1 MKKKIAIIVLMLLS
15 IIIPVK
21 AFAKEQYKTLNLEE
35 TLAEE
40 GIEKK
45 FSNYKETDDQITI
58 YMFRGKGCAYCK
70 KFLEFLNGI
79 TEEYGKYFKL
89 VSFESWYNDENSNLL
104 TEISTF
110 MGEPASGVPYIII
123 GDKVFGGYTDSYNES
138 IKAAIKSLYDSD
150 DKYDALEEYEYSK
163 RWDKI
168 LNPSNFTVIIWT
180 ICLVAVSTVVIV
192 LTNRANTKKIVAAIE
207 GNKKTSTIREEVK
220 EEKQEKQNNNNNKNK
235 KK

>member
-15 IIIPVK
+15 VIIPVK

-45 FSNYKETDDQITI
+45 FTDYKETDDQVII
-58 YMFRGKGCAYCK
+58 YLFRGKGCAYCR

-79 TEEYGKYFKL
+79 TDEYGKYFKL
-89 VSFESWYNDENSNLL
+89 VSFESWYNEENSNLL
-104 TEISTF
+104 GEISTF
-110 MGEPASGVPYIII
+110 MGEQASGVPYIII
-123 GDKVFGGYTDSYNES
+123 GDKVFGGYTESYDES
-138 IKAAIKSLYDSD
+138 IKNAIKTLYDSKD
-150 DKYDALEEYEYSK
+150 RYDVFEEYEYSK
-163 RWDKI
+163 KWDKI

-192 LTNRANTKKIVAAIE
+192 LTNRANTKKIVVAIE
-207 GNKKTSTIREEVK
+207 NNKVSKTDEVK
-220 EEKQEKQNNNNNKNK
+220 VEKLNNTSK

>member
-15 IIIPVK
+15 VIIPVK

-45 FSNYKETDDQITI
+45 FTDYKETDDQVII
-58 YMFRGKGCAYCK
+58 YLFRGKGCAYCR

-79 TEEYGKYFKL
+79 TDEYGKYFKL
-89 VSFESWYNDENSNLL
+89 VSFESWYNEENSNLL
-104 TEISTF
+104 GEISTF
-110 MGEPASGVPYIII
+110 MGEQASGVPYIII
-123 GDKVFGGYTDSYNES
+123 GDKVFGGYTESYDES
-138 IKAAIKSLYDSD
+138 IKTAIKTLYDSKD
-150 DKYDALEEYEYSK
+150 RYDAFEEYEYSK
-163 RWDKI
+163 KWDKI

-192 LTNRANTKKIVAAIE
+192 LTNRANTKKIVVAIE
-207 GNKKTSTIREEVK
+207 NNKVSKTDEVK
-220 EEKQEKQNNNNNKNK
+220 VEKLNNTSK

>member
-15 IIIPVK
+15 VIIPVK

-45 FSNYKETDDQITI
+45 FTDYKETDDQVII
-58 YMFRGKGCAYCK
+58 YLFRGKGCAYCR

-79 TEEYGKYFKL
+79 TDEYGKYFKL
-89 VSFESWYNDENSNLL
+89 VSFESWYNEENSNLL
-104 TEISTF
+104 GEISTF
-110 MGEPASGVPYIII
+110 MGEQASGVPYIII
-123 GDKVFGGYTDSYNES
+123 GDKVFGGYTESYDES
-138 IKAAIKSLYDSD
+138 IKTAIKTLYDSKD
-150 DKYDALEEYEYSK
+150 RYDVFEEYEYSK
-163 RWDKI
+163 KWDKI

-180 ICLVAVSTVVIV
+180 ICLVVASTVVIV
-192 LTNRANTKKIVAAIE
+192 LTNRCNTKKIVAAIE
-207 GNKKTSTIREEVK
+207 NNKVSKTDEVK
-220 EEKQEKQNNNNNKNK
+220 VEKLNNKTK

>member
-15 IIIPVK
+15 VIIPVK

-45 FSNYKETDDQITI
+45 FTDYKETDDQVII
-58 YMFRGKGCAYCK
+58 YLFRGKGCAYCR

-79 TEEYGKYFKL
+79 TDEYGKYFKL
-89 VSFESWYNDENSNLL
+89 VSFESWYNEENSNLL
-104 TEISTF
+104 GEISTF
-110 MGEPASGVPYIII
+110 MGEQASGVPYIII
-123 GDKVFGGYTDSYNES
+123 GDKVFGGYTESYDDS
-138 IKAAIKSLYDSD
+138 IKAAIKTLYDSKD
-150 DKYDALEEYEYSK
+150 RYDVFEEYEYSK
-163 RWDKI
+163 KWDKI

-180 ICLVAVSTVVIV
+180 ICLVVASTVVIV
-192 LTNRANTKKIVAAIE
+192 LTNRCNTKKIVAAIE
-207 GNKKTSTIREEVK
+207 NNKVSKTDEVK
-220 EEKQEKQNNNNNKNK
+220 VEKLNNKSK

>member
-15 IIIPVK
+15 VIIPVK

-45 FSNYKETDDQITI
+45 FTDYKETDDQVII
-58 YMFRGKGCAYCK
+58 YLFRGKGCAYCR

-79 TEEYGKYFKL
+79 TDEYGKYFKL
-89 VSFESWYNDENSNLL
+89 VSFESWYNEENSNLL
-104 TEISTF
+104 GEISTF
-110 MGEPASGVPYIII
+110 MGEQASGVPYIII
-123 GDKVFGGYTDSYNES
+123 GDKVFGGYTESYDES
-138 IKAAIKSLYDSD
+138 IKTAIKTLYDSKD
-150 DKYDALEEYEYSK
+150 RYDVFEEYEYSK
-163 RWDKI
+163 KWDKI

-180 ICLVAVSTVVIV
+180 ICLVVASTVVIV
-192 LTNRANTKKIVAAIE
+192 LTNRCNTKKIVAAIE
-207 GNKKTSTIREEVK
+207 NNKVSKTDEVK
-220 EEKQEKQNNNNNKNK
+220 IEKLNNKSK

>member
-15 IIIPVK
+15 VIIPVK

-45 FSNYKETDDQITI
+45 FTDYKETDDQVII
-58 YMFRGKGCAYCK
+58 YLFRGKGCAYCR

-79 TEEYGKYFKL
+79 TDEYGKYFKL
-89 VSFESWYNDENSNLL
+89 VSFESWYNEENSNLL
-104 TEISTF
+104 GEISTF
-110 MGEPASGVPYIII
+110 MGEQASGVPYIII
-123 GDKVFGGYTDSYNES
+123 GDKVFGGYTESYDES
-138 IKAAIKSLYDSD
+138 IKTAIKTLYDSKD
-150 DKYDALEEYEYSK
+150 RYDVFEEYEYSK
-163 RWDKI
+163 KWDKI

-192 LTNRANTKKIVAAIE
+192 LTNRANAKKIVVAIE
-207 GNKKTSTIREEVK
+207 NNRVSKTDEVK
-220 EEKQEKQNNNNNKNK
+220 VEKLNNTSK

>member
-15 IIIPVK
+15 VIIPVK

-45 FSNYKETDDQITI
+45 FTDYKETDDQVII
-58 YMFRGKGCAYCK
+58 YLFRGKGCAYCR
-70 KFLEFLNGI
+70 KFLEFLNEI
-79 TEEYGKYFKL
+79 TDEYGKYFKL
-89 VSFESWYNDENSNLL
+89 VSFESWYNEENSNLL
-104 TEISTF
+104 GEISTF
-110 MGEPASGVPYIII
+110 MGEQASGVPYIII
-123 GDKVFGGYTDSYNES
+123 GDKVFGGYTESYDES
-138 IKAAIKSLYDSD
+138 IKTAIKTLYDSKD
-150 DKYDALEEYEYSK
+150 RYDVFEEYEYSK
-163 RWDKI
+163 KWDKI

-192 LTNRANTKKIVAAIE
+192 LTNRANTKKIVVAIE
-207 GNKKTSTIREEVK
+207 NNRVSKTDEVK
-220 EEKQEKQNNNNNKNK
+220 VEKLNNTSK

>member
-1 MKKKIAIIVLMLLS
+1 MKKKIAIIALMLLS

-21 AFAKEQYKTLNLEE
+21 AFAKEQYKTLNLKE

-40 GIEKK
+40 GIEEK

-58 YMFRGKGCAYCK
+58 YMFRGKGCAYCR

-79 TEEYGKYFKL
+79 TDEYGKYFKL
-89 VSFESWYNDENSNLL
+89 VSFESWYNEENSNLL
-104 TEISTF
+104 GEISTF
-110 MGEPASGVPYIII
+110 MGEQASGVPYIII
-123 GDKVFGGYTDSYNES
+123 GDKVFGGYTESYDES
-138 IKAAIKSLYDSD
+138 IKTAIKTLYDSKD
-150 DKYDALEEYEYSK
+150 RYDVFEEYEYSK
-163 RWDKI
+163 KWDKI

-192 LTNRANTKKIVAAIE
+192 LTNRANTKKIVVAIE
-207 GNKKTSTIREEVK
+207 NNRVSKTDEVK
-220 EEKQEKQNNNNNKNK
+220 VEKLNNTSK

>member
-15 IIIPVK
+15 VIIPVK

-45 FSNYKETDDQITI
+45 FTDYKETDDQVII
-58 YMFRGKGCAYCK
+58 YLFRGKGCAYCR

-79 TEEYGKYFKL
+79 TDEYGKYFKL
-89 VSFESWYNDENSNLL
+89 VSFESWYNEENSNLL
-104 TEISTF
+104 GEISTF
-110 MGEPASGVPYIII
+110 MGEQASGVPYIII
-123 GDKVFGGYTDSYNES
+123 GDKVFGGYTESYDES
-138 IKAAIKSLYDSD
+138 IKTAIKTLYDSKD
-150 DKYDALEEYEYSK
+150 RYDAFEEYEYSK
-163 RWDKI
+163 KWDKI

-192 LTNRANTKKIVAAIE
+192 LTNRANTKKIVVAIE
-207 GNKKTSTIREEVK
+207 NNKVSKTDEVK
-220 EEKQEKQNNNNNKNK
+220 VEKLNNKSK

>member
-1 MKKKIAIIVLMLLS
+1 MKKKIAIIALMLLS

-45 FSNYKETDDQITI
+45 FSNYKETDDQVII
-58 YMFRGKGCAYCK
+58 YLFRGKGCAYCR

-79 TEEYGKYFKL
+79 TDEYGKYFKL
-89 VSFESWYNDENSNLL
+89 VSFESWYNEENSNLL
-104 TEISTF
+104 GEISTF
-110 MGEPASGVPYIII
+110 MGEQASGVPYIII
-123 GDKVFGGYTDSYNES
+123 GDKVFGGYTESYDES
-138 IKAAIKSLYDSD
+138 IKTAIKTLYDSKD
-150 DKYDALEEYEYSK
+150 RYDVFEEYEYSK
-163 RWDKI
+163 KWDKI

-192 LTNRANTKKIVAAIE
+192 LTNRANTKKIVVAIE
-207 GNKKTSTIREEVK
+207 NNKVSKTDEVK
-220 EEKQEKQNNNNNKNK
+220 VEKLNNTSK

>member
-15 IIIPVK
+15 VIIPVK

-45 FSNYKETDDQITI
+45 FTDYKETDDQVII
-58 YMFRGKGCAYCK
+58 YLFRGKGCAYCR

-79 TEEYGKYFKL
+79 TDEYGKYFKL
-89 VSFESWYNDENSNLL
+89 VSFESWYNEENSNLL
-104 TEISTF
+104 GEISTF
-110 MGEPASGVPYIII
+110 MGEQASGVPYIII
-123 GDKVFGGYTDSYNES
+123 GDKVFGGYTESYDES
-138 IKAAIKSLYDSD
+138 IKTAIKTLYDSKD
-150 DKYDALEEYEYSK
+150 RYDVFEEYEYSK
-163 RWDKI
+163 KWDKI

-207 GNKKTSTIREEVK
+207 NNKVSKTDEVK
-220 EEKQEKQNNNNNKNK
+220 VEKLNNKSK

>member
-1 MKKKIAIIVLMLLS
+1 MKKKIAIIALMLLS
-15 IIIPVK
+15 VIIPVK

-45 FSNYKETDDQITI
+45 FTDYKETDDQVII
-58 YMFRGKGCAYCK
+58 YLFRGKGCAYCR

-79 TEEYGKYFKL
+79 TDEYGKYFKL
-89 VSFESWYNDENSNLL
+89 VSFESWYNEENSNLL
-104 TEISTF
+104 GEISTF
-110 MGEPASGVPYIII
+110 MGEQASGVPYIII
-123 GDKVFGGYTDSYNES
+123 GDKVFGGYTESYDES
-138 IKAAIKSLYDSD
+138 IKTAIKTLYDSKD
-150 DKYDALEEYEYSK
+150 RYDVFEEYEYSK
-163 RWDKI
+163 KWDKI

-192 LTNRANTKKIVAAIE
+192 LTNRCNTKKIVAAIE
-207 GNKKTSTIREEVK
+207 NNKVSKTDEVK
-220 EEKQEKQNNNNNKNK
+220 VEKLNNTSK

>member
-15 IIIPVK
+15 VIIPVK

-45 FSNYKETDDQITI
+45 FTDYKETDDQVII
-58 YMFRGKGCAYCK
+58 YLFRGKGCAYCR

-79 TEEYGKYFKL
+79 TDEYGKYFKL
-89 VSFESWYNDENSNLL
+89 VSFESWYNEENSNLL
-104 TEISTF
+104 GEISTF
-110 MGEPASGVPYIII
+110 MGEQASGVPYIII
-123 GDKVFGGYTDSYNES
+123 GDKVFGGYTESYDES
-138 IKAAIKSLYDSD
+138 IKSAIKTLYDSKD
-150 DKYDALEEYEYSK
+150 RYDVFEEYEYSK
-163 RWDKI
+163 KWDKI

-180 ICLVAVSTVVIV
+180 ICLVVASTVVIV
-192 LTNRANTKKIVAAIE
+192 LTNRCNTKKIVAAIE
-207 GNKKTSTIREEVK
+207 NNKVSKTDEVK
-220 EEKQEKQNNNNNKNK
+220 VEKLNNKTK

>member
-1 MKKKIAIIVLMLLS
+1 MKKKIAIIALMLLS
-15 IIIPVK
+15 VIIPVK

-45 FSNYKETDDQITI
+45 FTDYKETDDQVII
-58 YMFRGKGCAYCK
+58 YLFRGKGCAYCR

-79 TEEYGKYFKL
+79 TDEYGKYFKL
-89 VSFESWYNDENSNLL
+89 VSFESWYNEENSNLL
-104 TEISTF
+104 GEISTF
-110 MGEPASGVPYIII
+110 MGEQASGVPYIII
-123 GDKVFGGYTDSYNES
+123 GDKVFGGYTESYDES
-138 IKAAIKSLYDSD
+138 IKNAIKTLYDSKD
-150 DKYDALEEYEYSK
+150 RYDVFEEYEYSK
-163 RWDKI
+163 KWDKI

-192 LTNRANTKKIVAAIE
+192 LTNRCNTKKIVVAIE
-207 GNKKTSTIREEVK
+207 NNKVSKTDEVK
-220 EEKQEKQNNNNNKNK
+220 VEKLNNTSK

>member
-1 MKKKIAIIVLMLLS
+1 MKKKIAIIALMLLS

-45 FSNYKETDDQITI
+45 FTDYKETDDQVII
-58 YMFRGKGCAYCK
+58 YLFRGKGCAYCR

-79 TEEYGKYFKL
+79 TDEYGKYFKL
-89 VSFESWYNDENSNLL
+89 VSFESWYNEENSNLL
-104 TEISTF
+104 GEISTF
-110 MGEPASGVPYIII
+110 MGEQASGVPYIII
-123 GDKVFGGYTDSYNES
+123 GDKVFGGYTESYDES
-138 IKAAIKSLYDSD
+138 IKTAIKTLYDSKD
-150 DKYDALEEYEYSK
+150 RYDVFEEYEYSK
-163 RWDKI
+163 KWDKI

-207 GNKKTSTIREEVK
+207 NNKVSKTDEVK
-220 EEKQEKQNNNNNKNK
+220 VEKLNNKSK

>member
-15 IIIPVK
+15 VIIPVK

-45 FSNYKETDDQITI
+45 FTDYKETDDQVII
-58 YMFRGKGCAYCK
+58 YLFRGKGCAYCR

-79 TEEYGKYFKL
+79 TDEYGKYFKL
-89 VSFESWYNDENSNLL
+89 VSFESWYNEENSNLL
-104 TEISTF
+104 GEISTF
-110 MGEPASGVPYIII
+110 MGEQASGVPYIII
-123 GDKVFGGYTDSYNES
+123 GDKVFGGYTESYDES
-138 IKAAIKSLYDSD
+138 IKSAIKTLYDSKD
-150 DKYDALEEYEYSK
+150 RYDVFEEYEYSK
-163 RWDKI
+163 KWDKI

-180 ICLVAVSTVVIV
+180 ICLVVASTVVIV
-192 LTNRANTKKIVAAIE
+192 LTNRCNTKKIVAAIE
-207 GNKKTSTIREEVK
+207 NNKVSKTDEVK
-220 EEKQEKQNNNNNKNK
+220 VEKLNNKSK

>member
-1 MKKKIAIIVLMLLS
+1 MKKKIAIIALMLLS
-15 IIIPVK
+15 VIIPVK

-45 FSNYKETDDQITI
+45 FTDYKETDDQVII
-58 YMFRGKGCAYCK
+58 YLFRGKGCAYCR

-79 TEEYGKYFKL
+79 TDEYGKYFKL
-89 VSFESWYNDENSNLL
+89 VSFESWYNEENSNLL
-104 TEISTF
+104 GEISTF
-110 MGEPASGVPYIII
+110 MGEQASGVPYISI
-123 GDKVFGGYTDSYNES
+123 GDKVFGGYTESYDES
-138 IKAAIKSLYDSD
+138 IKNAIKTLYDSKD
-150 DKYDALEEYEYSK
+150 RYDVFEEYEYSK
-163 RWDKI
+163 KWDKI

-192 LTNRANTKKIVAAIE
+192 LTNRANTKKIVVAIE
-207 GNKKTSTIREEVK
+207 NNKVSKTDEVK
-220 EEKQEKQNNNNNKNK
+220 VEKLNNTSK

>member
-45 FSNYKETDDQITI
+45 FTDYKETDDQVII
-58 YMFRGKGCAYCK
+58 YLFRGKGCAYCR

-79 TEEYGKYFKL
+79 TDEYGKYFKL
-89 VSFESWYNDENSNLL
+89 VSFESWYNEENSNLL
-104 TEISTF
+104 GEISTF
-110 MGEPASGVPYIII
+110 MGEQASGVPYIII
-123 GDKVFGGYTDSYNES
+123 GDKVFGGYTESYDES
-138 IKAAIKSLYDSD
+138 IKTAIKTLYDSKD
-150 DKYDALEEYEYSK
+150 RYDVFEEYEYSK
-163 RWDKI
+163 KWDKI

-192 LTNRANTKKIVAAIE
+192 LTNRANTKKIVVAIE
-207 GNKKTSTIREEVK
+207 NNKVSKTDEVK
-220 EEKQEKQNNNNNKNK
+220 VEKLNNTSK

>member
-15 IIIPVK
+15 VIIPVK

-45 FSNYKETDDQITI
+45 FTDYKETDDQVII
-58 YMFRGKGCAYCK
+58 YLFRGKGCAYCR

-79 TEEYGKYFKL
+79 TDEYGKYFKL
-89 VSFESWYNDENSNLL
+89 VSFESWYNEENSNLL
-104 TEISTF
+104 GEISTF
-110 MGEPASGVPYIII
+110 MGEQASGVPYIII
-123 GDKVFGGYTDSYNES
+123 GDKVFGGYTESYDES
-138 IKAAIKSLYDSD
+138 IKTAIKTLYDSKD
-150 DKYDALEEYEYSK
+150 RYDVFEEYEYSK
-163 RWDKI
+163 KWDKI

-180 ICLVAVSTVVIV
+180 ICLIAVSTVVII
-192 LTNRANTKKIVAAIE
+192 LTNRANTKKIVVAIE
-207 GNKKTSTIREEVK
+207 NNKVSKTDEVK
-220 EEKQEKQNNNNNKNK
+220 VEKLNNTSK

>member
-15 IIIPVK
+15 VIIPVK

-40 GIEKK
+40 GNEKK
-45 FSNYKETDDQITI
+45 FTDYKETDDQVII
-58 YMFRGKGCAYCK
+58 YLFRGKGCAYCR

-79 TEEYGKYFKL
+79 TDEYGKYFKL
-89 VSFESWYNDENSNLL
+89 VSFESWYNEENSNLL
-104 TEISTF
+104 GEISTF
-110 MGEPASGVPYIII
+110 MGEQASGVPYIII
-123 GDKVFGGYTDSYNES
+123 GDKVFGGYTESYDES
-138 IKAAIKSLYDSD
+138 IKTAIKTLYDSKD
-150 DKYDALEEYEYSK
+150 RYDVFEEYEYSK
-163 RWDKI
+163 KWDKI

-207 GNKKTSTIREEVK
+207 NNKVSKTDEVK
-220 EEKQEKQNNNNNKNK
+220 VEKLNNKSK

>member
-58 YMFRGKGCAYCK
+58 YMFRGKGCAYCR

-79 TEEYGKYFKL
+79 TDEYGKYFKL
-89 VSFESWYNDENSNLL
+89 VSFESWYNEENSNLL
-104 TEISTF
+104 GEISTF
-110 MGEPASGVPYIII
+110 MGEQASGVPYIII
-123 GDKVFGGYTDSYNES
+123 GDKVFGGYTESYDES
-138 IKAAIKSLYDSD
+138 IKTAIKTLYDSKD
-150 DKYDALEEYEYSK
+150 RYDVFEEYEYSK
-163 RWDKI
+163 KWDKI

-207 GNKKTSTIREEVK
+207 NNKVSKTDEVK
-220 EEKQEKQNNNNNKNK
+220 VEKLNNKSK

>member
-1 MKKKIAIIVLMLLS
+1 MKKKIAIIALMLLS

-45 FSNYKETDDQITI
+45 FTDYKETDDQVII
-58 YMFRGKGCAYCK
+58 YLFRGKGCAYCR

-79 TEEYGKYFKL
+79 TDEYGKYFKL
-89 VSFESWYNDENSNLL
+89 VSFESWYNEENSNLL
-104 TEISTF
+104 GEISTF
-110 MGEPASGVPYIII
+110 MGEQASGVPYIII
-123 GDKVFGGYTDSYNES
+123 GDKVFGGYTESYDES
-138 IKAAIKSLYDSD
+138 IKNAIKTLYDSKD
-150 DKYDALEEYEYSK
+150 RYDVFEEYEYSK
-163 RWDKI
+163 KWDKI

-192 LTNRANTKKIVAAIE
+192 LTNRANTKKIVVAIE
-207 GNKKTSTIREEVK
+207 NNKVSKTDEVK
-220 EEKQEKQNNNNNKNK
+220 VEKLNNTSK

>member
-15 IIIPVK
+15 VIIPVK

-45 FSNYKETDDQITI
+45 FTDYKETDDQVII
-58 YMFRGKGCAYCK
+58 YLFRGKGCAYCR

-79 TEEYGKYFKL
+79 TDEYGKYFKL
-89 VSFESWYNDENSNLL
+89 VSFESWYNEENSNLL
-104 TEISTF
+104 GEISTF
-110 MGEPASGVPYIII
+110 MGEQASGVPYIII
-123 GDKVFGGYTDSYNES
+123 GDKVFGGYTESYDES
-138 IKAAIKSLYDSD
+138 IKTAIKTLYDSKD
-150 DKYDALEEYEYSK
+150 RYDVFEEYEYSK
-163 RWDKI
+163 KWDKI
-168 LNPSNFTVIIWT
+168 LNPSNFTIIIWT

-192 LTNRANTKKIVAAIE
+192 LTNRANTKKIVVAIE
-207 GNKKTSTIREEVK
+207 NNRVSKTDEVK
-220 EEKQEKQNNNNNKNK
+220 VEKLNNTSK

>member
-1 MKKKIAIIVLMLLS
+1 MKKKIAIIALMLLS
-15 IIIPVK
+15 VIIPVK

-45 FSNYKETDDQITI
+45 FTDYKETDDQVII
-58 YMFRGKGCAYCK
+58 YLFRGKGCAYCR

-79 TEEYGKYFKL
+79 TDEYGKYFKL
-89 VSFESWYNDENSNLL
+89 VSFESWYNEENSNLL
-104 TEISTF
+104 GEISTF
-110 MGEPASGVPYIII
+110 MGEQASGVPYIII
-123 GDKVFGGYTDSYNES
+123 GDKVFGGYTESYDES
-138 IKAAIKSLYDSD
+138 IKTAIKTLYDSKD
-150 DKYDALEEYEYSK
+150 RYDVFEEYEYSK
-163 RWDKI
+163 KWDKI

-192 LTNRANTKKIVAAIE
+192 LTNRANTKKIVVAIE
-207 GNKKTSTIREEVK
+207 NNRVSKTDEVK
-220 EEKQEKQNNNNNKNK
+220 VEKLNNTSK

>member
-15 IIIPVK
+15 VIIPVK

-45 FSNYKETDDQITI
+45 FTDYKETDDQVII
-58 YMFRGKGCAYCK
+58 YLFRGKGCAYCR

-79 TEEYGKYFKL
+79 TDEYGKYFKL
-89 VSFESWYNDENSNLL
+89 VSFESWYNEENSNLL
-104 TEISTF
+104 GEISTF
-110 MGEPASGVPYIII
+110 MGEQASGVPYIII
-123 GDKVFGGYTDSYNES
+123 GDKVFGGYTESYDES
-138 IKAAIKSLYDSD
+138 IKTAIKTLYDSKD
-150 DKYDALEEYEYSK
+150 RYDVFEEYEYSK
-163 RWDKI
+163 KWDKI

-192 LTNRANTKKIVAAIE
+192 LTNRANTKKIVVAIE
-207 GNKKTSTIREEVK
+207 NNKVSKTDEVK
-220 EEKQEKQNNNNNKNK
+220 VEKLNNTSK

>member
-1 MKKKIAIIVLMLLS
+1 MAISGATRFFSKTTFICSSQTVGKKQAAVSLETYSPCTGRLPRAS

-89 VSFESWYNDENSNLL
+89 VSFESWYNDEYL
-104 TEISTF
+104 
-110 MGEPASGVPYIII
+110 
-123 GDKVFGGYTDSYNES
+123 KKS
-138 IKAAIKSLYDSD
+138 ICVAFVSQLAIQ
-150 DKYDALEEYEYSK
+150 
-163 RWDKI
+163 I
-168 LNPSNFTVIIWT
+168 
-180 ICLVAVSTVVIV
+180 
-192 LTNRANTKKIVAAIE
+192 
-207 GNKKTSTIREEVK
+207 
-220 EEKQEKQNNNNNKNK
+220 
-235 KK
+235 

>member
-1 MKKKIAIIVLMLLS
+1 MKKKIAIIALMLLS
-15 IIIPVK
+15 VIIPVK

-45 FSNYKETDDQITI
+45 FTDYKETDDQVII
-58 YMFRGKGCAYCK
+58 YLFRGKGCAYCR

-79 TEEYGKYFKL
+79 TDEYGKYFKL
-89 VSFESWYNDENSNLL
+89 VSFESWYNEENSNLL
-104 TEISTF
+104 GEISTF
-110 MGEPASGVPYIII
+110 MGEQASGVPYIII
-123 GDKVFGGYTDSYNES
+123 GDKVFGGYTESYDES
-138 IKAAIKSLYDSD
+138 IKTAIKTLYDSKD
-150 DKYDALEEYEYSK
+150 RYDVFEEYEYSK
-163 RWDKI
+163 KWDKI

-192 LTNRANTKKIVAAIE
+192 LTNRANTKKIVIAIE
-207 GNKKTSTIREEVK
+207 NNKVSKTDEVK
-220 EEKQEKQNNNNNKNK
+220 VEKLNNTSK

>member
-1 MKKKIAIIVLMLLS
+1 MKKKIAIIALMLLS
-15 IIIPVK
+15 VIIPVK

-45 FSNYKETDDQITI
+45 FTDYKETDDQVII
-58 YMFRGKGCAYCK
+58 YLFRGKGCAYCR

-79 TEEYGKYFKL
+79 TDEYGKYFKL
-89 VSFESWYNDENSNLL
+89 VSFESWYNEENSNLL
-104 TEISTF
+104 GEISTF
-110 MGEPASGVPYIII
+110 MGEQASGVPYIII
-123 GDKVFGGYTDSYNES
+123 GDKVFGGYTESYDES
-138 IKAAIKSLYDSD
+138 IKTAIKTLYDSKD
-150 DKYDALEEYEYSK
+150 RYDVFEEYEYSK
-163 RWDKI
+163 KWDKI

-192 LTNRANTKKIVAAIE
+192 LTNRANTKKIVVAIE
-207 GNKKTSTIREEVK
+207 NNKVSKTDEVK
-220 EEKQEKQNNNNNKNK
+220 VEKLNNTSK

>member
-15 IIIPVK
+15 VIIPVK

-45 FSNYKETDDQITI
+45 FTDYKETDDQVII
-58 YMFRGKGCAYCK
+58 YLFRGKGCAYCR

-79 TEEYGKYFKL
+79 TDEYGKYFKL
-89 VSFESWYNDENSNLL
+89 VSFESWYNEENSNLL
-104 TEISTF
+104 GEISTF
-110 MGEPASGVPYIII
+110 MGEQASGVPYIII
-123 GDKVFGGYTDSYNES
+123 GDKVFGGYTESYDES
-138 IKAAIKSLYDSD
+138 IKTAIKTLYDSKD
-150 DKYDALEEYEYSK
+150 RYDVFEEYEYSK
-163 RWDKI
+163 KWDKI

-192 LTNRANTKKIVAAIE
+192 LTNRANTKKIVVAIE
-207 GNKKTSTIREEVK
+207 NNRVSKTDEVK
-220 EEKQEKQNNNNNKNK
+220 VEKLNNTSK

>member
-1 MKKKIAIIVLMLLS
+1 MKKKIAIIALMLLS
-15 IIIPVK
+15 VIIPVK

-45 FSNYKETDDQITI
+45 FTDYKETDDQVII
-58 YMFRGKGCAYCK
+58 YLFRGKGCAYCR

-79 TEEYGKYFKL
+79 TDEYGKYFKL
-89 VSFESWYNDENSNLL
+89 VSFESWYNEENSNLL
-104 TEISTF
+104 GEISTF
-110 MGEPASGVPYIII
+110 MGEQASGVPYIII
-123 GDKVFGGYTDSYNES
+123 GDKVFGGYTESYDES
-138 IKAAIKSLYDSD
+138 IKTAIKTLYDSKD
-150 DKYDALEEYEYSK
+150 RYDAFEEYEYSK
-163 RWDKI
+163 KWDKI

-192 LTNRANTKKIVAAIE
+192 LTNRANTKKIVVAIE
-207 GNKKTSTIREEVK
+207 NNKVSKTDEVK
-220 EEKQEKQNNNNNKNK
+220 VEKLNNKSK

>member
-15 IIIPVK
+15 VIIPVK

-45 FSNYKETDDQITI
+45 FTDYKETDDQVII
-58 YMFRGKGCAYCK
+58 YLFRGKGCAYCR

-79 TEEYGKYFKL
+79 TDEYGKYFKL
-89 VSFESWYNDENSNLL
+89 VSFESWYNEENSNLL
-104 TEISTF
+104 GEISTF
-110 MGEPASGVPYIII
+110 MGEQASGVPYIII
-123 GDKVFGGYTDSYNES
+123 GDKVFGGYTESYDES
-138 IKAAIKSLYDSD
+138 IKTAIKTLYDSKD
-150 DKYDALEEYEYSK
+150 RYDVFEEYEYSK
-163 RWDKI
+163 KWDKI

-180 ICLVAVSTVVIV
+180 ICLVVASTVVIV
-192 LTNRANTKKIVAAIE
+192 LTNRCNTKKIVAAIE
-207 GNKKTSTIREEVK
+207 NNKVSKTDEVK
-220 EEKQEKQNNNNNKNK
+220 VEKLNNKSK

>member
-1 MKKKIAIIVLMLLS
+1 MKKKIAIIALMLLS
-15 IIIPVK
+15 VIIPVK

-45 FSNYKETDDQITI
+45 FTDYKETDDQVII
-58 YMFRGKGCAYCK
+58 YLFRGKGCAYCR

-79 TEEYGKYFKL
+79 TDEYGKYFKL
-89 VSFESWYNDENSNLL
+89 VSFESWYNEENSNLL
-104 TEISTF
+104 GEISTF
-110 MGEPASGVPYIII
+110 MGEQASGVPYIII
-123 GDKVFGGYTDSYNES
+123 GDKVFGGYTESYDES
-138 IKAAIKSLYDSD
+138 IKNAIKTLYDSKD
-150 DKYDALEEYEYSK
+150 RYDVFEEYEYSK
-163 RWDKI
+163 KWDKI

-192 LTNRANTKKIVAAIE
+192 LTNRANTKKIVVAIE
-207 GNKKTSTIREEVK
+207 NNKVSKTDEVK
-220 EEKQEKQNNNNNKNK
+220 VEKLNNTSK

>member
-1 MKKKIAIIVLMLLS
+1 MKKKIAIIALMLLS
-15 IIIPVK
+15 VIIPVK

-45 FSNYKETDDQITI
+45 FTDYKETDDQVII
-58 YMFRGKGCAYCK
+58 YLFRGKGCAYCR

-79 TEEYGKYFKL
+79 TDEYGKYFKL
-89 VSFESWYNDENSNLL
+89 VSFESWYNEENSNLL
-104 TEISTF
+104 GEISTF
-110 MGEPASGVPYIII
+110 MGEQASGVPYIII
-123 GDKVFGGYTDSYNES
+123 GDKVFGGYTESYDES
-138 IKAAIKSLYDSD
+138 IKTAIKTLYDSKD
-150 DKYDALEEYEYSK
+150 RYDVFEEYEYSK
-163 RWDKI
+163 KWDKI

-192 LTNRANTKKIVAAIE
+192 LTNRANTKKIVIAIE
-207 GNKKTSTIREEVK
+207 NNRVSKTDEVK
-220 EEKQEKQNNNNNKNK
+220 VEKLNNTSK

>member
-15 IIIPVK
+15 VIIPVK

-45 FSNYKETDDQITI
+45 FTDYKETDDQVII
-58 YMFRGKGCAYCK
+58 YLFRGKGCAYCR

-79 TEEYGKYFKL
+79 TDEYGKYFKL
-89 VSFESWYNDENSNLL
+89 VSFESWYNEENSNLL
-104 TEISTF
+104 GEISTF
-110 MGEPASGVPYIII
+110 MGEQASGVPYIII
-123 GDKVFGGYTDSYNES
+123 GDKVFGGYTESYDES
-138 IKAAIKSLYDSD
+138 IKTAIKTLYDSKD
-150 DKYDALEEYEYSK
+150 RYDVFEEYEYSK
-163 RWDKI
+163 KWDKI

-180 ICLVAVSTVVIV
+180 ICLIAVSTVVIV
-192 LTNRANTKKIVAAIE
+192 LTNRANTKKIVVAIE
-207 GNKKTSTIREEVK
+207 NNKVSKTDEVK
-220 EEKQEKQNNNNNKNK
+220 VEKLNNTSK